1 MEMEDKPREGVR
13 GEFGERSVGRRKT
26 KKINVVY
33 CFPRKEFIK
42 TKSGT
47 ILWNFVKDSFVRI
60 ETLFIFGGF

>member
-47 ILWNFVKDSFVRI
+47 IL
-60 ETLFIFGGF
+60 